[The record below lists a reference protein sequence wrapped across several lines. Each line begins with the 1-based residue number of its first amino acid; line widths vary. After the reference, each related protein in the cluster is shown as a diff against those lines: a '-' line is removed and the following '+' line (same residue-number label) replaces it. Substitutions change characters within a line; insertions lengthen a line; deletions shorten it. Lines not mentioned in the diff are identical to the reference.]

1 MVTVT
6 SLHFSPKVLM
16 ISAVC
21 GLAPPW
27 VSPAN
32 APLEPPEPPEISHD
46 LLSVTKTRAFSCA
59 TRELLS
65 TSMLITKR
73 YFRIEWLLLDKYVRC
88 RLWSMERESQQNS
101 RGTNTLVPSG
111 PPSPTMR

>member
-21 GLAPPW
+21 GRAPPC
-27 VSPAN
+27 VSPPK
-32 APLEPPEPPEISHD
+32 PLLVPPEWPEISHD

-59 TRELLS
+59 NKDVAKRHTAMKTNFLCKGSSLHVGTREKAI
-65 TSMLITKR
+65 MV
-73 YFRIEWLLLDKYVRC
+73 DVP
-88 RLWSMERESQQNS
+88 RESTEFA
-101 RGTNTLVPSG
+101 RC
-111 PPSPTMR
+111 